1 MANSSLVTDLKKQVI
16 RELINDENIF
26 YAIDSPYV
34 TNLEDADKL
43 VYKNIFPYHKNTET
57 ITDVTTFITLQVH
70 IPKYYDKNK
79 IWVLPVLEIWIIS
92 HDDHMRVTNIPK
104 VSENRN
110 DYISKLLD
118 VKFNGRNTIGVSKN
132 DKNNLHLYG
141 KLKLTSNTE
150 GAFSKDFLY
159 RRMIFET
166 KDLND
171 SLCEDD

>member
-1 MANSSLVTDLKKQVI
+1 
-16 RELINDENIF
+16 
-26 YAIDSPYV
+26 
-34 TNLEDADKL
+34 
-43 VYKNIFPYHKNTET
+43 
-57 ITDVTTFITLQVH
+57 
-70 IPKYYDKNK
+70 
-79 IWVLPVLEIWIIS
+79 
-92 HDDHMRVTNIPK
+92 MRVTNIPK

-118 VKFNGRNTIGVSKN
+118 VKLNGRNTIGVSKN

-141 KLKLTSNTE
+141 KLKLTSNIE
-150 GAFSKDFLY
+150 GTFSKDFLY

>member
-1 MANSSLVTDLKKQVI
+1 
-16 RELINDENIF
+16 
-26 YAIDSPYV
+26 
-34 TNLEDADKL
+34 
-43 VYKNIFPYHKNTET
+43 
-57 ITDVTTFITLQVH
+57 
-70 IPKYYDKNK
+70 
-79 IWVLPVLEIWIIS
+79 
-92 HDDHMRVTNIPK
+92 MRVTNIPK

-132 DKNNLHLYG
+132 DKNNRHLYG

-159 RRMIFET
+159 RRMVFET